1 MGGRVEVVRRVLASL
16 LVVVLLASC
25 TSYRRALKVDDL
37 PGALREGD
45 RLSITLKDGQT
56 AELTVAGV
64 TGDAIRGR
72 GGETVAFADIE
83 TIQVTEVD
91 TREITRKGLLAVG
104 IVLVVSFWV
113 GFLLLTQIE
122 QVGVP

>member
-1 MGGRVEVVRRVLASL
+1 MNARVEVMPRVLASV
-16 LVVVLLASC
+16 LVVALLASC

-72 GGETVAFADIE
+72 GGETVAIADIE